1 MTYDDDN
8 DLNDDDDMIDSDIEE
23 TITVKSGEEKNA
35 KVRRR
40 IDDLLESKRLKE
52 LLDDSEDW

>member
-1 MTYDDDN
+1 MTYDDSN
-8 DLNDDDDMIDSDIEE
+8 DIDDDDDILDSDIEE

-40 IDDLLESKRLKE
+40 IDDLLERKRLRE